1 MYYQNYED
9 YMRQVLG
16 YPINDPNIYETYDYK
31 NDYQNRKTYEDTYF
45 SRNQSMS
52 NQNITN
58 MSEDEIK
65 SCYPEIYH
73 LVYPMVCK
81 VCDANTEPITRQL
94 IDRMT
99 DEVYNSIEDRST
111 VVNIR
116 VDTPK
121 QESRS
126 NESDVSKTTSKSK
139 SETRTTR
146 TPAKPEARSSSVEG
160 ARMTKIEDFRT
171 PKSRASMNSENA
183 TSGKEKKTGLAPSS
197 EKSIV
202 ENREVSAK
210 ITENRQS
217 NSSLRDLIRIL
228 LLFRLFGNQPN
239 RPRPPRPPFPG
250 GPGPG
255 RPSFPGGR
263 PPIGPGGPTR
273 PPVIQPRD
281 YQDYL
286 EF

>member
-16 YPINDPNIYETYDYK
+16 YPINDPNIYETYDYR
-31 NDYQNRKTYEDTYF
+31 NDYQNRQTYEDTYF
-45 SRNQSMS
+45 SRNQSIS

-58 MSEDEIK
+58 MSEDEVR

-94 IDRMT
+94 VEKMT
-99 DEVYNSIEDRST
+99 DEVYNAIEDTST

-116 VDTPK
+116 VDAQSSEEKRSNKEVEEKVSDVPNRIARTERTPIK
-121 QESRS
+121 QEG
-126 NESDVSKTTSKSK
+126 
-139 SETRTTR
+139 
-146 TPAKPEARSSSVEG
+146 RSSTRENN
-160 ARMTKIEDFRT
+160 RINRTDDFRT
-171 PKSRASMNSENA
+171 QKSKTPINSEKV
-183 TSGKEKKTGLAPSS
+183 TSGIEKKANLVSNA
-197 EKSIV
+197 EKSII
-202 ENREVSAK
+202 ENREVPSKA
-210 ITENRQS
+210 TENRQS

-255 RPSFPGGR
+255 RPPFPGGR
-263 PPIGPGGPTR
+263 PPMGPGRPTM
-273 PPVIQPRD
+273 IQPRD